1 MSETMELIPVDT
13 LMPIEVFTKGGI
25 DLLLQDIE
33 DKVTGHVPVL
43 ETAKGRK
50 EIASLAYKVAQSKT
64 RLDNLGKDLVTD
76 WKTKAKVVD
85 ESRKTAREFLDA
97 LRDRVRQPLTEWE
110 AAEAARVEAARLAKE
125 LAEAHEAAHAEHG
138 LWLRQKEI
146 EAKEAEFERQ
156 EEERRKKAEADR
168 LEEERQEREER
179 MKHEAAE
186 AAEAARKQA
195 EEEAQA
201 KVREAERK
209 ERETKEAAAK
219 AEREHL
225 VAKERAKV
233 EKEMAVKEAQRQA
246 KEETERVERE
256 RLAAETQRKAEAD
269 KLAANRKHQA
279 SINSKALAAFVKNGV
294 DEEQAKKIITL
305 IARGLIDHIR
315 IAY

>member
-186 AAEAARKQA
+186 AARKQA